1 MFAQEFCF
9 YNFKRY
15 SIKTNT
21 FHYNSLLP
29 LQRIADTW
37 MSVKVP
43 YDRCQKMGIKRCTP
57 NDCFTKPL
65 LNEPSLC
72 RNLLLNDAECSS
84 LSPSRKRSSPTRLT
98 IPSLHKMTSQLRSGD
113 QPSVTFSVTKRS
125 GPAHRKMETHL
136 YANVWGDMTT

>member
-9 YNFKRY
+9 YNLKRY

-43 YDRCQKMGIKRCTP
+43 YGVNNKGADQSARMRRLVCACDVRKPPKTGFLATGP
-57 NDCFTKPL
+57 NYDSANFLKAAAESIIVHEDETQTKKV
-65 LNEPSLC
+65 
-72 RNLLLNDAECSS
+72 RV
-84 LSPSRKRSSPTRLT
+84 
-98 IPSLHKMTSQLRSGD
+98 QRSGID
-113 QPSVTFSVTKRS
+113 TIKYHT
-125 GPAHRKMETHL
+125 
-136 YANVWGDMTT
+136 

>member
-43 YDRCQKMGIKRCTP
+43 YDCADAQAGLRMWYPQTP
-57 NDCFTKPL
+57 EDRFSRVEAHLISVFPCDDTL
-65 LNEPSLC
+65 QSLG
-72 RNLLLNDAECSS
+72 
-84 LSPSRKRSSPTRLT
+84 
-98 IPSLHKMTSQLRSGD
+98 SLHAFTMPQKKDARRKWVINPFKPNGISHFYHLDQSISLLRVVGWY
-113 QPSVTFSVTKRS
+113 FSFSFKF
-125 GPAHRKMETHL
+125 
-136 YANVWGDMTT
+136 